1 MKRAF
6 LIRLLVILLTG
17 LCMLFLL
24 GCFKTN
30 TEEGPFTAGVDAFD
44 AFPNAVPI
52 QVDDTVIQ
60 ICLDYIA
67 DNGLE
72 GDKDAKGNY
81 KYKSVRLGEENLTYV
96 YTDNERMREMVDEN
110 DYLIVFGFTNI
121 VIDSDTNMI
130 IGNIPLA

>member
-1 MKRAF
+1 MKRASP
-6 LIRLLVILLTG
+6 IRPPAILLIG
-17 LCMLFLL
+17 FIMLSLL
-24 GCFKTN
+24 GCSKTN
-30 TEEGPFTAGVDAFD
+30 TEEGPFKAGVDAFD